1 MGIFARLAAL
11 IKANLNDLID
21 KAEDPIKMLD
31 QAVIDMANQL
41 IEAKKQV
48 AIAIADEKRLA
59 KQGESEQSK
68 AAEWERRAMMAVR
81 AGDDAL
87 AMEAL
92 QRKKEHEQLANTFK
106 DQWSKQKRQVDQLK
120 MALRVLNAKIEE
132 AKRKKQVLKA
142 QYQRSVATKHIQE
155 TLQGLN
161 ESQGFSA
168 FERAEQ
174 KVQQMEAEA
183 EAATEL
189 AEEYSGD
196 TLEHKF
202 NRMEVVHGAEDDLQA
217 LKAKM
222 GLAAAPAAPAEE
234 AGNVRVEEQPAGSP
248 QEEQFEDLSEQEQD
262 ELAAALA
269 ELEAQEQAE
278 QARMKR

>member
-1 MGIFARLAAL
+1 MGIFARLSAL
-11 IKANLNDLID
+11 IKANINDLID

-48 AIAIADEKRLA
+48 AVAIADEKRLA
-59 KQGESEQSK
+59 KQAEGEQAK

-81 AGDDAL
+81 AGDDSL

-92 QRKKEHEQLANTFK
+92 QRKKEHEQLAATFK
-106 DQWSKQKRQVDQLK
+106 DQWSKQKKQVDQLK
-120 MALRVLNAKIEE
+120 MALRLLNNKIEE

-142 QYQRSVATKHIQE
+142 QWARAEATKHIQK
-155 TLQGLN
+155 TLNDLQDNTG
-161 ESQGFSA
+161 QTA
-168 FERAEQ
+168 FARAEQ
-174 KVQQMEAEA
+174 KVLQAEAEA

-189 AEEYSGD
+189 AEEHTGD
-196 TLEHKF
+196 HLEHRF
-202 NRMEVVHGAEDDLQA
+202 NRMEVDHGAAEDLQL
-217 LKAKM
+217 LKQRM
-222 GLAAAPAAPAEE
+222 GMAPAPAAKEE
-234 AGNVRVEEQPAGSP
+234 AQHIRVEEQRADPLANIT
-248 QEEQFEDLSEQEQD
+248 QQEQD

>member
-48 AIAIADEKRLA
+48 AVAIADEKRLA
-59 KQGESEQSK
+59 KQAESEQAK

-92 QRKKEHEQLANTFK
+92 QRKKEHEQLSTTFK
-106 DQWSKQKRQVDQLK
+106 DQWSKQKKQVDQLK

-142 QYQRSVATKHIQE
+142 QFQRAKATKHIQE
-155 TLQGLN
+155 TLQGLS

-168 FERAEQ
+168 FERAEE
-174 KVQQMEAEA
+174 KVLQMEAEA
-183 EAATEL
+183 DAASEL
-189 AEEYSGD
+189 AEEYTGD
-196 TLEHKF
+196 NLEHRF
-202 NRMEVVHGAEDDLQA
+202 DRMEVVHGAEADLSA
-217 LKAKM
+217 LKQKM
-222 GLAAAPAAPAEE
+222 GLAPAPEPAVEE
-234 AGNVRVEEQPAGSP
+234 AGNMRVEEP
-248 QEEQFEDLSEQEQD
+248 QEEQQFEDLSTQEQD

>member
-48 AIAIADEKRLA
+48 AVAIADEKRLA
-59 KQGESEQSK
+59 KQAEAEQAK

-92 QRKKEHEQLANTFK
+92 QRKKEHEQLSTTFK
-106 DQWSKQKRQVDQLK
+106 DQWSKQKKQVDQLK

-142 QYQRSVATKHIQE
+142 QFQRAKATKHIQE
-155 TLQGLN
+155 TLQGLS

-168 FERAEQ
+168 FERAEE
-174 KVQQMEAEA
+174 KVLQMEAEA
-183 EAATEL
+183 DAASEL
-189 AEEYSGD
+189 AEEYTGD
-196 TLEHKF
+196 NLEHRF
-202 NRMEVVHGAEDDLQA
+202 DRMEVVHGAEADLSA

-222 GLAAAPAAPAEE
+222 GLAPAPEAAVEE
-234 AGNVRVEEQPAGSP
+234 AGNMRVEEP
-248 QEEQFEDLSEQEQD
+248 QGEKFEDLSTQEQD

>member
-31 QAVIDMANQL
+31 QAVIDMATQL

-48 AIAIADEKRLA
+48 AVAIADEKRLA
-59 KQGESEQSK
+59 KQAEAEQAK

-92 QRKKEHEQLANTFK
+92 QRKKEHEQLATTFK
-106 DQWSKQKRQVDQLK
+106 DQWAKQKQQVDQLK

-142 QYQRSVATKHIQE
+142 QYQRAKATKHIQE

-161 ESQGFSA
+161 ESEGFSA

-174 KVQQMEAEA
+174 KVLQMEAEA
-183 EAATEL
+183 DAASEL
-189 AEEYSGD
+189 AEEYTGD
-196 TLEHKF
+196 NLEHRF
-202 NRMEVVHGAEDDLQA
+202 NRMEVVHGAEEDLA
-217 LKAKM
+217 VLKQKM
-222 GLAAAPAAPAEE
+222 GLAPALAAALEE
-234 AGNVRVEEQPAGSP
+234 ASPMRVEEH
-248 QEEQFEDLSEQEQD
+248 QEERFENLSTAEQD

>member
-48 AIAIADEKRLA
+48 AVAIADEKRLA
-59 KQGESEQSK
+59 KQAESKQAK

-92 QRKKEHEQLANTFK
+92 QRKKEHEQLSTTFK
-106 DQWSKQKRQVDQLK
+106 DQWSKQKNQVDQLK

-142 QYQRSVATKHIQE
+142 QFQRAKATKHIQE
-155 TLQGLN
+155 TLQGLS

-168 FERAEQ
+168 FERAEE
-174 KVQQMEAEA
+174 KVLQMEAEA
-183 EAATEL
+183 DAASEL
-189 AEEYSGD
+189 AEEYTGD
-196 TLEHKF
+196 NLEHRF
-202 NRMEVVHGAEDDLQA
+202 DRMEVVHGAEADLSA
-217 LKAKM
+217 LKQKM
-222 GLAAAPAAPAEE
+222 GLAPAPEPAVEE
-234 AGNVRVEEQPAGSP
+234 AGNMRVEEP
-248 QEEQFEDLSEQEQD
+248 QGEQFEDLSTQEQD

>member
-31 QAVIDMANQL
+31 QAVVDMAGQL
-41 IEAKKQV
+41 IEAKKHV
-48 AIAIADEKRLA
+48 AVAIADEKRLA
-59 KQGESEQSK
+59 KQAESEQSK
-68 AAEWERRAMMAVR
+68 GAEWERRAMMAVR

-92 QRKKEHEQLANTFK
+92 QRKKEHQQLATTFK
-106 DQWSKQKRQVDQLK
+106 DQWSKQKAQVDQLK

-142 QYQRSVATKHIQE
+142 QYQRAQATKHIQE

-161 ESQGFSA
+161 ESQGFST

-174 KVQQMEAEA
+174 KVLQMEAEA
-183 EAATEL
+183 DAASEL
-189 AEEYSGD
+189 AEEYTGD
-196 TLEHKF
+196 NLEHKF
-202 NRMEVVHGAEDDLQA
+202 NRMEVVHGAEEDLMA
-217 LKAKM
+217 LKQQM
-222 GLAAAPAAPAEE
+222 GLAPAPAAPVEE
-234 AGNVRVEEQPAGSP
+234 AGNVRVAEQPAG
-248 QEEQFEDLSEQEQD
+248 EEQQQFEDLSQQEQD

-269 ELEAQEQAE
+269 ELEAQEQSE

>member
-1 MGIFARLAAL
+1 MGIFARLSAL
-11 IKANLNDLID
+11 IKANINDLID

-48 AIAIADEKRLA
+48 AVAIADEKRLA
-59 KQGESEQSK
+59 KQAEGEQSK

-92 QRKKEHEQLANTFK
+92 QRKKEHELLATTFK
-106 DQWSKQKRQVDQLK
+106 DQWAKQKKQVDQLK
-120 MALRVLNAKIEE
+120 MALRLLNNKIEE

-142 QYQRSVATKHIQE
+142 QWARAEATKHIQK
-155 TLQGLN
+155 TLNDLQDTTG
-161 ESQGFSA
+161 QTA
-168 FERAEQ
+168 FARAEE
-174 KVQQMEAEA
+174 KVLKAEAEA

-189 AEEYSGD
+189 AEEHSGD
-196 TLEHKF
+196 QLEHRF
-202 NRMEVVHGAEDDLQA
+202 NRMEVDHGAMEDLEM
-217 LKAKM
+217 LKQKM
-222 GLAAAPAAPAEE
+222 GLAPAPAPKEE
-234 AGNVRVEEQPAGSP
+234 SQQVRVEDQHADPLANIS
-248 QEEQFEDLSEQEQD
+248 QAEQD

>member
-31 QAVIDMANQL
+31 QAVIDMATQL

-48 AIAIADEKRLA
+48 AVAIADEKRLA
-59 KQGESEQSK
+59 KQAESEQSK
-68 AAEWERRAMMAVR
+68 AKEWERRAMMAVR

-87 AMEAL
+87 AVEAL
-92 QRKKEHEQLANTFK
+92 QRKKEHQQLSTTFK
-106 DQWSKQKRQVDQLK
+106 DQWSKQKKQVDQLK

-142 QYQRSVATKHIQE
+142 QYQRAQATKHIQE

-183 EAATEL
+183 DAATEL
-189 AEEYSGD
+189 AEEYTGD
-196 TLEHKF
+196 NLEHKF
-202 NRMEVVHGAEDDLQA
+202 NRMEVTQGAEEDLIA
-217 LKAKM
+217 LKQQM
-222 GLAAAPAAPAEE
+222 GLAPAPEPAAVEE
-234 AGNVRVEEQPAGSP
+234 AGNVRVEEQPGE
-248 QEEQFEDLSEQEQD
+248 QQQFEDLSQTEQD

>member
-48 AIAIADEKRLA
+48 AVAIADEKRLA
-59 KQGESEQSK
+59 KQAESEQAK

-92 QRKKEHEQLANTFK
+92 QRKKEHEQLASTFK
-106 DQWSKQKRQVDQLK
+106 DQWSKQKKQVDQLK

-142 QYQRSVATKHIQE
+142 QFQRAKATKHIQE

-168 FERAEQ
+168 FERAEE
-174 KVQQMEAEA
+174 KVLQMEAEA
-183 EAATEL
+183 DAASEL
-189 AEEYSGD
+189 AEEYTGD
-196 TLEHKF
+196 NLEHRF
-202 NRMEVVHGAEDDLQA
+202 NRMEVTHGAETDLEA
-217 LKAKM
+217 LKQKM
-222 GLAAAPAAPAEE
+222 GLAPAPEPAVEE
-234 AGNVRVEEQPAGSP
+234 AGNMRVEEQQG
-248 QEEQFEDLSEQEQD
+248 EEQQFEDLSTQEQD